1 MALSTGTFLIVFA
14 ALLGGMGLIVG
25 IKFFVEHK
33 K

>member
-25 IKFFVEHK
+25 IKFYYEQK